1 MPLKKFQKFEDARK
15 DLWVLSPDTEY
26 INKVRNLFTLVNHLA
41 PRKIKRGVYKFTNI
55 NDKNEIG

>member
-15 DLWVLSPDTEY
+15 DLWVLIPDAEY
-26 INKVRNLFTLVNHLA
+26 INKVRNLFTLVNYLA